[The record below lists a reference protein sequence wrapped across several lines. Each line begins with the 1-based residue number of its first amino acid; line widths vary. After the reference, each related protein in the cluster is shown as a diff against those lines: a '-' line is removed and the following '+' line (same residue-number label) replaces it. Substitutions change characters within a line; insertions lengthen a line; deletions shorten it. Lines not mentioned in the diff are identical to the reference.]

1 MKTQKGIK
9 SIEMV
14 TLKDKRDS
22 LDDDCKTKGFEPFYT
37 FPSQSID
44 TWKVTTIPSDS
55 THRDR
60 IQG

>member
-1 MKTQKGIK
+1 
-9 SIEMV
+9 MV

-44 TWKVTTIPSDS
+44 TWKVTQYLLILHTGIEYRGRLFDPK
-55 THRDR
+55 
-60 IQG
+60 

>member
-1 MKTQKGIK
+1 
-9 SIEMV
+9 MV